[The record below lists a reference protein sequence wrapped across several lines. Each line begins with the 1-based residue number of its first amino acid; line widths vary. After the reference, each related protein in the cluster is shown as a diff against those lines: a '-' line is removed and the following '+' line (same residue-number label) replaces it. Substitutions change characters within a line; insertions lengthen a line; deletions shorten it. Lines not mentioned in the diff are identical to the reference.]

1 MPEGLDITSTIAV
14 VLALALCVLPLYVI
28 GARNKVLALC
38 IILPIGAALFYALLD
53 LLGLLNS

>member
-14 VLALALCVLPLYVI
+14 VLALAICALPLYVI

-53 LLGLLNS
+53 LLGLLNG

>member
-14 VLALALCVLPLYVI
+14 VLALALCALPLYVI

-53 LLGLLNS
+53 LLGLLNG